1 MAEKIKCIRKRP
13 DEKVGHIVH
22 TSREPIDLRRF
33 IGEPIKVIRL
43 DDKTVLLYQGD
54 SSYTHCGLID
64 SKRIADCI
72 DNNNVIICGG
82 EYGNFSDILITKK
95 EWMAMLTDIK
105 DRAGREMEWL
115 SKKGRKA

>member
-1 MAEKIKCIRKRP
+1 MAKKIKCIVKRP
-13 DEKVGHIVH
+13 YEKVGHIVH

-33 IGEPIKVIRL
+33 IGEPIKVTRL
-43 DDKTVLLYQGD
+43 DDKTVLLSQGD
-54 SSYTHCGLID
+54 SSYAHCHAV
-64 SKRIADCI
+64 SNKSIADCI

-95 EWMAMLTDIK
+95 EWLAMLTDIK